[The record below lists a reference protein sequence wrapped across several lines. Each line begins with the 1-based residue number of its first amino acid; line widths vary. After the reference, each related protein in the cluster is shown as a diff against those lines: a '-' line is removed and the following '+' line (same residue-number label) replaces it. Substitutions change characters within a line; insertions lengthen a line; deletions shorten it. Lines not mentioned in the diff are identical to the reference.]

1 MYLRT
6 NSKCIKIMKKIALL
20 VSMIAVS
27 FGMQAQIVTPQPSP
41 SSTLIQKVG
50 LTDVTVDYSR
60 PSMRGRT
67 IYGDLVPYGKLWRTG
82 ANANTKI
89 TFSENVMV
97 GNQELKAG
105 SYAILTVPNATS
117 WDVIFYSEA
126 DGGTPATLDE
136 SKVAAKVNAP
146 VYQMPMPI
154 ETFTISIDDLSD
166 NSATLGILWEKTY
179 VGIKF
184 DVPTDK
190 TVMSGIENTMNGPSA
205 NDYFA
210 AAVYYMNAGKDI
222 KKAKEWMEKAI
233 GMTEEPAFWQLRQQ
247 SLIYA
252 KAGDKKQAIA
262 TAKKSLAASEA
273 AGNADYIKMNKDSL
287 KEWGSK

>member
-1 MYLRT
+1 KFGKICYNNTYLSL
-6 NSKCIKIMKKIALL
+6 NSNRIIIMKKISFL
-20 VSMIAVS
+20 VLMIAVS
-27 FGMQAQIVTPQPSP
+27 FGAQAQILTPQPSP
-41 SSTLIQKVG
+41 AASLSQQVG

-82 ANANTKI
+82 ANARTKI
-89 TFSENVMV
+89 TFSEDVMV
-97 GNQELKAG
+97 GDQELKAG
-105 SYAILTVPNATS
+105 SYAILTVPNAAS
-117 WDVIFYSEA
+117 WDVIFYSEPN
-126 DGGTPATLDE
+126 GGGAPATLDE
-136 SKVAAKVNAP
+136 SMVAARVNAP

-179 VGIKF
+179 VGVKF

-190 TVMSGIENTMNGPSA
+190 TVMGGIEKTMNGPSA
-205 NDYFA
+205 NDYYA

-222 KKAKEWMEKAI
+222 NKAKEWMEKAI
-233 GMTEEPAFWQLRQQ
+233 GMSKEPAFWQLRQQ

-252 KAGDKKQAIA
+252 KA
-262 TAKKSLAASEA
+262 
-273 AGNADYIKMNKDSL
+273 
-287 KEWGSK
+287 

>member
-1 MYLRT
+1 
-6 NSKCIKIMKKIALL
+6 MKKISFL
-20 VSMIAVS
+20 VLMIAVS
-27 FGMQAQIVTPQPSP
+27 FGAQAQILTPQPSP
-41 SSTLIQKVG
+41 AATLVQQVG

-82 ANANTKI
+82 ANARTKI
-89 TFSENVMV
+89 TFSEDIRV
-97 GNQELKAG
+97 GDQELKAG
-105 SYAILTVPNATS
+105 SYAILTVPNANS
-117 WDVIFYSEA
+117 WDVIFYSEPNG
-126 DGGTPATLDE
+126 GGTPATLDE
-136 SKVAAKVNAP
+136 SKVAAKVNVP

-190 TVMSGIENTMNGPSA
+190 TVMGGIEKTMNGPSA
-205 NDYFA
+205 NDYYA

-222 KKAKEWMEKAI
+222 NKAKEWMEKAI
-233 GMTEEPAFWQLRQQ
+233 GMSKEPAFWQLRQQ